1 MLKRLLSLAIG
12 ANFVSSNV
20 LPQTNVRHLPGHRLT
35 KRACDN
41 SASHRSC
48 WGDYDTSTDYYN
60 EVPDTGVE
68 RVYYLELTETT
79 ASPDGYERMAMLFNG
94 TLPGPTIEADWGDQ
108 VTIHVRPM
116 DLQSTGMASGRISL
130 ISTTVLHPLLNAQSP
145 LAIHI
150 PIRGVQSSTAHL
162 GTTPTFALQAWEGVF
177 GPIVI
182 QGPTTGNYDTDIGPL
197 FLNDWSHQTADELYF
212 SIDNHTM
219 IVIAMDFVPIE
230 PFETEYIS
238 IGMGQRYDVIV
249 TADQSSGDYWM
260 RAVPQTT
267 CSKNDNSDN
276 IRGIV
281 RFDSSST
288 SNPSSAGTDFCDDC
302 DDMPMAS
309 LVLYVS
315 KDAGSDDS
323 ESTLAVSVS
332 SNSAGLFKWYIGGT
346 TTAVEWADPS
356 LLQIY
361 NNATT
366 YTWSNSSGVIELAE
380 ANVWAFFV
388 IQTTNTVS
396 HPIHLHG
403 HDFYILS
410 QDTGTFN
417 SSVSLTTSNP
427 PRRDVAMLPGGG
439 YLVVG
444 FQTDN
449 PGAWLMHCHIGWH
462 TSEGFAL
469 QFIERQS
476 EIEID

>member
-1 MLKRLLSLAIG
+1 
-12 ANFVSSNV
+12 
-20 LPQTNVRHLPGHRLT
+20 
-35 KRACDN
+35 
-41 SASHRSC
+41 
-48 WGDYDTSTDYYN
+48 
-60 EVPDTGVE
+60 
-68 RVYYLELTETT
+68 
-79 ASPDGYERMAMLFNG
+79 
-94 TLPGPTIEADWGDQ
+94 
-108 VTIHVRPM
+108 
-116 DLQSTGMASGRISL
+116 
-130 ISTTVLHPLLNAQSP
+130 
-145 LAIHI
+145 
-150 PIRGVQSSTAHL
+150 
-162 GTTPTFALQAWEGVF
+162 
-177 GPIVI
+177 
-182 QGPTTGNYDTDIGPL
+182 
-197 FLNDWSHQTADELYF
+197 
-212 SIDNHTM
+212 M

-230 PFETEYIS
+230 PLETEYIS

-288 SNPSSAGTDFCDDC
+288 SNPSSAGTDFGDDC

-315 KDAGSDDS
+315 KDAGSDNS
-323 ESTLAVSVS
+323 ESALAVSVP

-346 TTAVEWADPS
+346 TMAVEWADPS

-361 NNATT
+361 NNAIT
-366 YTWSNSSGVIELAE
+366 YTWSNRSGVIELAE

-449 PGAWLMHCHIGWH
+449 PGAWLKHCHIGWH